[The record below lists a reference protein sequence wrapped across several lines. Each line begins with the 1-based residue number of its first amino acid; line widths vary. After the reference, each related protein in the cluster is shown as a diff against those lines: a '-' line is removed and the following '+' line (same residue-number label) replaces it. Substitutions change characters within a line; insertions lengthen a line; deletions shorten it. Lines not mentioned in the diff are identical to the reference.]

1 MSLEDDDRLFLTE
14 ESRVW
19 LQTRRILDRRQT
31 PRAGMIE
38 STAPREAVDQW
49 MQDEIDRYRVVEGM
63 RTVTKRHG
71 GNRVGRAPDRRRGS
85 QGVNDD
91 PSRNPPACHPG

>member
-38 STAPREAVDQW
+38 STAPREAVEQW

-63 RTVTKRHG
+63 RAVTKRHG
-71 GNRVGRAPDRRRGS
+71 GNR
-85 QGVNDD
+85 
-91 PSRNPPACHPG
+91 